1 MRDGKGAS
9 LRIFVT
15 DCRCHYLYRAN
26 NGNARTTANF
36 RTIGVFVVN
45 FEQISQMAHC
55 SAVWIVDFEQVNNAG
70 WEYSNLFQYL
80 AAICTKWYRAQ

>member
-1 MRDGKGAS
+1 MERGRVSEFLWLTAGV
-9 LRIFVT
+9 I
-15 DCRCHYLYRAN
+15 YLHRAN